1 MHASSERATD
11 EAAARTPP
19 SRSEGQTLTIVH
31 CVFVSGFTTLF
42 LAARVAALLP
52 QLLFLAAVRTK
63 PPLGKPR
70 DACSADAT
78 DLQCGCKCKPA

>member
-1 MHASSERATD
+1 MHASSERAAD

-63 PPLGKPR
+63 PPLGSHEMPAVR
-70 DACSADAT
+70 MQMQACI
-78 DLQCGCKCKPA
+78 G